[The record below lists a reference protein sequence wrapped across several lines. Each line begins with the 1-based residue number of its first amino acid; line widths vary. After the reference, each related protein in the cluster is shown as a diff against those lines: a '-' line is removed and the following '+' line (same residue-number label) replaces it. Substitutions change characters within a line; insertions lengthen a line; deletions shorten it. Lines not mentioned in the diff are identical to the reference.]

1 METISENTF
10 VVLGQGGVLLY
21 AYPET
26 YERISVLSALLGA
39 IDALITEFFG
49 KSDFYKVSVG
59 KKELVLIR
67 KEQLILGVLK
77 SPQIPD
83 DFVKEKLISVS
94 EIVSQYI
101 ISPKIGI
108 ITPEIRE
115 KLNEIA
121 RKTIN
126 ALDEYEK
133 QLKSAPQLQLPPS
146 AVIYLT
152 EKGEQILKSPIKRKE
167 VDIFAGARCIDLIQM
182 IDGIKTILELAKEF
196 EIIPKEGHDEGE
208 YNAKVREILRK
219 LHLGKLEDKR
229 IGKEVREFVQCV
241 NYLYVNNYIST
252 APFHYVVILL
262 HQKFLRVILRKIC
275 PFISKYLALKIIKN
289 ASNSVLKHYPDIFIV
304 DLQKMNIS
312 TKIISEVE
320 LRKKALKNELSLE
333 QYERIINALR
343 SLISNIFEQIKILLG
358 DRILSELKERTKED
372 LIEIYE
378 VQLQV

>member
-1 METISENTF
+1 MEALSENTF
-10 VVLGQGGVLLY
+10 VILGQGGVLLY

-26 YERISVLSALLGA
+26 YEKMSVFSALLGA

-59 KKELVLIR
+59 KKELVLI
-67 KEQLILGVLK
+67 KKQQLILGILK

-83 DFVKEKLISVS
+83 DFVKEKLIKIS

-101 ISPKIGI
+101 ISPRIGI
-108 ITPEIRE
+108 LTPEIRE

-121 RKTIN
+121 RKIIT

-133 QLKSAPQLQLPPS
+133 QLRFAPQLQLPPS

-152 EKGEQILKSPIKRKE
+152 KKGEKILESSTERKE
-167 VDIFAGARCIDLIQM
+167 IEIFVGVQCIDLIQK
-182 IDGIKTILELAKEF
+182 IDGIKTILELAKEL
-196 EIIPKEGHDEGE
+196 EIISKEGYSERE

-219 LHLGKLEDKR
+219 LHLGRLEDKR
-229 IGKEVREFVQCV
+229 IEKKVREFVQCV
-241 NYLYVNNYIST
+241 NYLYINNYINT

-262 HQKFLRVILRKIC
+262 HQKFLRSILKKIC

-289 ASNSVLKHYPDIFIV
+289 ASSAVFKQYPDILEV
-304 DLQKMNIS
+304 NWQEMNIS
-312 TKIISEVE
+312 AKIISEIE
-320 LRKKALKNELSLE
+320 LRKKALMNKLSLE
-333 QYERIINALR
+333 QYEIIINALR
-343 SLISNIFEQIKILLG
+343 SLISNIFEQIKTLLG